1 MEPNIQTPTLG
12 FMGTGRRKNA
22 VARVRVM
29 EGTGKVSINGKTVEE
44 FFGGLLRHKR
54 TVVKPIEISAPAKGY
69 DYMVYVDGGGVTG
82 QAGAISMGISRA
94 LLKLDPTL
102 KGNLRKEGLLTRD
115 SRMVERKKPGRPKAR
130 KRFQFS
136 KR

>member
-1 MEPNIQTPTLG
+1 MEQNISTSS

-29 EGTGKVSINGKTVEE
+29 EGSGKVLVNGKTVEE

-54 TVVKPIEISAPAKGY
+54 TAFKPVEISAPAKGY
-69 DYMVYVDGGGVTG
+69 DFIVYVNGGGVTG
-82 QAGAISMGISRA
+82 QAGAISQGISRA
-94 LLKLDPTL
+94 LLKIDPAL
-102 KGNLRKEGLLTRD
+102 KQNLRKEGLLTRD